1 MLCSWLFLSP
11 PVRGKKQNSGTK
23 KQRPHPETNQ
33 QSKNLILHA
42 VTLATYSSC
51 PSDSARKPQSQGT
64 RSGRSTFHWS
74 SVTVKVSNNSVSIR
88 GMTCDIH
95 SLWSRFGFASC
106 FCLRQVSERMTT
118 CGSTYPTGCC
128 CYCTNSEI
136 KKLTGLFMQW
146 LTQYSR
152 PQGNPC
158 YFFFRNCTFLLEF
171 VRQPITCTQ
180 SQCPHERS
188 AKVPMNSLGS

>member
-1 MLCSWLFLSP
+1 MQWRLPPIQVARAIVHANRKAKVPDQAVPHSTGHPSLSKFP
-11 PVRGKKQNSGTK
+11 TTAS
-23 KQRPHPETNQ
+23 
-33 QSKNLILHA
+33 
-42 VTLATYSSC
+42 
-51 PSDSARKPQSQGT
+51 PS
-64 RSGRSTFHWS
+64 
-74 SVTVKVSNNSVSIR
+74 R

-136 KKLTGLFMQW
+136 KKLTGLRMQW